1 MNKTFELLAPGGD
14 IDSMKAAIVAGAD
27 AIYCGLDSF
36 NARNRAVN
44 ISFENLTAIIKI
56 SHQYNCQIFLTINII
71 ILEQEIPA
79 LLRLLNKLVNTHIDG
94 LIVQDQGLFYLLAE
108 HFKTL
113 AVHASTQVTTH
124 NEGQIKFLNKLGV
137 NRTNL
142 SRELDINEIKSLS
155 AICHQYKML
164 AEVFV
169 HGSNCIGYSGLCYIS
184 SAHGGNSGNRGRC
197 SQPCRDQYQ
206 TTRAGKD
213 FPLNIKDN
221 SAFFDLP
228 ALSDAGIDSLKIE
241 GRVKKP
247 HYVYT
252 VVDSWRKQ
260 LDSFSDRGQT
270 FNDNTNLYS
279 VFNRDF
285 SNGFLKGDINN
296 NMFIDNPRDHS
307 VKHFVQEKGYSS
319 SEEIQSVKQ
328 QLYDEKTEIIN
339 IVKEKTNKLILAKIP
354 LTINISGKLNGVLKV
369 TLITTDESFDSL
381 SQSKLTRAD
390 KPNVTY
396 QDLEKKFG
404 SLSNSLYQI
413 VDINFNSLE
422 PDLFI
427 PFKELTAIKKNMAYF
442 FNDSKE
448 IVAPISVP
456 KLKRQKHKTGDA
468 LIENPIL
475 SVLISC
481 KKDLQLC
488 NSATG
493 EIYYQL
499 PNSIA
504 HSYSDLVEIFSENSS
519 LIPWFPSIIIGDDY
533 KAAIDFLNEVQ
544 PKQII
549 TNNTGIAFAAFDNGI
564 NWIAGP
570 YLNIT
575 NSYSLI
581 CMKEKFNCVGSFISN
596 EINKRQIQQISC
608 PCDFK
613 LYYSIYHPILLLS
626 SRQCLFFQTTGCKKQ
641 AMDDECLAKCK
652 KSTSIINMKKASF
665 IINKNTNEQN
675 CMYGNYNFLN
685 TDIVTELPNTFAG
698 FFIDLRN
705 IKTGTTISAD
715 KAEIIHS
722 FQSLLAGKEKS
733 VSQIKKII
741 QLTTN
746 EQYKK
751 GL

>member
-1 MNKTFELLAPGGD
+1 MSKTFELLAPGGD

-27 AIYCGLDSF
+27 AIYCGLDNF
-36 NARNRAVN
+36 NARNRAAN

-56 SHQYNCQIFLTINII
+56 AHHYNCQIFLTLNII

-94 LIVQDQGLFYLLAE
+94 IIVQDLGLFYLLAE
-108 HFKTL
+108 YFKTL

-142 SRELDINEIKSLS
+142 SRELDINEIKLLS
-155 AICHQYKML
+155 AICHQHKLL

-169 HGSNCIGYSGLCYIS
+169 HGSNCIGFSGLCYIS

-197 SQPCRDQYQ
+197 SQPCRDQYH
-206 TTRAGKD
+206 TTRAGQD

-228 ALSDAGIDSLKIE
+228 ALSDAGVDSLKIE

-260 LDSFSDRGQT
+260 LDSFSDDAQT
-270 FNDNTNLYS
+270 LNDNTDLYR

-285 SNGFLKGDINN
+285 SNAFLKGDINS

-307 VKHFVQEKGYSS
+307 VKHLVQEKGYSS
-319 SEEIQSVKQ
+319 SKEIQSVKQ

-339 IVKEKTNKLILAKIP
+339 IVKDKTNKLMVAKIP
-354 LTINISGKLNGVLKV
+354 LTITISGKLNRVLKV
-369 TLITTDESFDSL
+369 TLITTGDSFVSL
-381 SQSKLTRAD
+381 SQSKLARAE
-390 KPNVTY
+390 KPNVTN
-396 QDLEKKFG
+396 QDLEKRFG

-413 VDINFNSLE
+413 VDINFDSLE

-427 PFKELTAIKKNMAYF
+427 PFKELTAIKKNMATF

-448 IVAPISVP
+448 IIAPITVP
-456 KLKRQKHKTGDA
+456 KLKKHNHQTGDA
-468 LIENPIL
+468 LIENPTL

-488 NSATG
+488 NSGSA

-504 HSYSDLVEIFSENSS
+504 HVYSELVEIFSENSS

-533 KAAIDFLNEVQ
+533 LAAIDFLKEVR
-544 PKQII
+544 PKLII
-549 TNNTGIAFAAFDNGI
+549 SNNTGIAFAAFDNGI

-570 YLNIT
+570 YLNIA
-575 NSYSLI
+575 NSYSLL
-581 CMKEKFNCVGSFISN
+581 CMKEKFNCAGSFISN

-608 PCDFK
+608 PNDFK

-641 AMDDECLAKCK
+641 LMDDECLAKCK
-652 KSTSIINMKKASF
+652 KSTSIINMKETSF
-665 IINKNTNEQN
+665 IIDKNSNEQN
-675 CMYGNYNFLN
+675 CMYGNCNFLN

-698 FFIDLRN
+698 FFIDLRD
-705 IKTGTTISAD
+705 IKTGTKIATD
-715 KAEIIHS
+715 KAEIIQY
-722 FQSLLAGKEKS
+722 FNCLLAGKARS
-733 VSQIKKII
+733 ASQIKQII
-741 QLTTN
+741 QPTTN
-746 EQYKK
+746 AQYQK

>member
-36 NARNRAVN
+36 NARNRAAN
-44 ISFENLTAIIKI
+44 ISFENLTAMLKI
-56 SHQYNCQIFLTINII
+56 AHQYNCQIFLTINII

-79 LLRLLNKLVNTHIDG
+79 LLRLLNKLVNTPIDG
-94 LIVQDQGLFYLLAE
+94 IIVQDLGLFYLLAE
-108 HFKTL
+108 YFKTL
-113 AVHASTQVTTH
+113 DVHASTQVTTH
-124 NEGQIKFLNKLGV
+124 NEGQISFLNKLGV

-142 SRELDINEIKSLS
+142 SRELDIHEIKSLS
-155 AICHQYKML
+155 AICHQHKLL

-169 HGSNCIGYSGLCYIS
+169 HGSNCIGFSGLCYIS

-221 SAFFDLP
+221 SAFFDLL
-228 ALSDAGIDSLKIE
+228 ALSDAGVDSLKIE

-260 LDSFSDRGQT
+260 LDSFSNDGQT
-270 FNDNTNLYS
+270 LNDNTDLYR

-285 SNGFLKGDINN
+285 SNAFLKGDINS

-307 VKHFVQEKGYSS
+307 VKHFVQKEGYSS
-319 SEEIQSVKQ
+319 SEEIQSVKE
-328 QLYDEKTEIIN
+328 QLYDEKTQIIN
-339 IVKEKTNKLILAKIP
+339 IVKDKTNKLSIAQIP
-354 LTINISGKLNGVLKV
+354 LSINISGKLNNVLKV
-369 TLITTDESFDSL
+369 TLTTADDSFVCL

-396 QDLEKKFG
+396 QDLEKRFG

-413 VDINFNSLE
+413 VDINFDSLE
-422 PDLFI
+422 ADLFI
-427 PFKELTAIKKNMAYF
+427 PFKELTTIKKNMAIF
-442 FNDSKE
+442 FNDSEE
-448 IVAPISVP
+448 ILTPITIP
-456 KLKRQKHKTGDA
+456 KLKRHNHQTGDA
-468 LIENPIL
+468 LKENPTL

-488 NSATG
+488 NSGKA

-504 HSYSDLVEIFSENSS
+504 HVYSDLIEIFSQKSS

-533 KAAIDFLNEVQ
+533 KAAIDFLNEVR

-549 TNNTGIAFAAFDNGI
+549 TNNTGIAFAAFDNSI

-575 NSYSLI
+575 NSYSLL

-596 EINKRQIQQISC
+596 EINKRQIQQITH
-608 PCDFK
+608 PNDFK
-613 LYYSIYHPILLLS
+613 RYYSIYHPILLLS

-652 KSTSIINMKKASF
+652 KSTSIINMKETSF
-665 IINKNTNEQN
+665 IINKNSNEQN
-675 CMYGNYNFLN
+675 GMYSNYNFLN
-685 TDIVTELPNTFAG
+685 TEIVTELPNTFDG

-705 IKTGTTISAD
+705 IKTGTKIAAD
-715 KAEIIHS
+715 KAEIIQY
-722 FQSLLAGKEKS
+722 FNCLLAGKEKS
-733 VSQIKKII
+733 ASQIKQII
-741 QLTTN
+741 QPTTN
-746 EQYKK
+746 GQYKK